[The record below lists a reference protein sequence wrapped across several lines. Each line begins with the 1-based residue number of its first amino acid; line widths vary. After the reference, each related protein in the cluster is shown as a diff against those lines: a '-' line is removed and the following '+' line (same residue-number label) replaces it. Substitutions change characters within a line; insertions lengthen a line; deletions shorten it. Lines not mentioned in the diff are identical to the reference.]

1 MTSVCYHEAKFT
13 LILVII
19 LCCGFKEPREILNAR
34 IQEQNPKRAS
44 WIAELFCNG
53 TSFEVPDI
61 PVITWIG
68 GTLRGDINMLL
79 LGFLFQML
87 QLCQGRIRPILLRL
101 CFESSCSS
109 TIVTVFFSTSPFC
122 FLKISRSFFF
132 PSLLLLYYFMQL
144 LNSSFYAQSWIF
156 YTSWCLLLISL
167 LYCEFNVLDAPMF
180 LSSYCMVVHNFLHA

>member
-1 MTSVCYHEAKFT
+1 MRMNIIKWCDECLLSWSKIHT
-13 LILVII
+13 LLVII

-61 PVITWIG
+61 PMITWIG

-87 QLCQGRIRPILLRL
+87 QLCQGRIR
-101 CFESSCSS
+101 
-109 TIVTVFFSTSPFC
+109 TVFFSTSTFC
-122 FLKISRSFFF
+122 FLKISRSSFF
-132 PSLLLLYYFMQL
+132 PSLFLLYYFMQL

-156 YTSWCLLLISL
+156 YMSWCLLLISL